1 MSAGNPSDGV
11 DVAIELRMTD
21 GRTAVVRLADVAP
34 VRPLLPAQ
42 LWKIDGL
49 GARYLPGEAHA
60 SPVDRLLQTYRV
72 PLAAF
77 GPGSFPPSS
86 IASIGFRFGGAGEAY
101 LDDIAFE
108 A

>member
-1 MSAGNPSDGV
+1 MV
-11 DVAIELRMTD
+11 D
-21 GRTAVVRLADVAP
+21 GRTAELHVADIAP

-42 LWKIDGL
+42 LWKAAGL
-49 GARYLPGEAHA
+49 GDRYLPGEQHL

-77 GPGSFPPSS
+77 GLGSLRPAA
-86 IASIGFRFGGAGEAY
+86 IASIGFRFAGAGEAY